1 MPTVAAAGRWRTS
14 CSLGYPPRSRHRAGG
29 TSSDPAMGGNGTSR
43 TDPANKRPDRE
54 PLGSQR
60 PERLCQC
67 PYAAHARVHEK
78 RTQAGKRYCLR
89 SHRSEHN
96 PGGSAPDLRG
106 CGWVG
111 RWIPLANPSPT
122 EAASYTM
129 VRPATMQTPPGR
141 GSAEGARVPRG
152 LHQHDEDS
160 VNRGQA
166 LRRPPA
172 PTPIAEFAGRVD
184 PFAEANTPCRRPGR
198 R

>member
-1 MPTVAAAGRWRTS
+1 MTRPYGPPGRRS
-14 CSLGYPPRSRHRAGG
+14 CRLSPQPGGGEHRAAWAIRRGPV
-29 TSSDPAMGGNGTSR
+29 TVQAYQVPIPRWAEMALAAR
-43 TDPANKRPDRE
+43 TPQTNAPTENPW
-54 PLGSQR
+54 GSQR

-122 EAASYTM
+122 ETASYTM
-129 VRPATMQTPPGR
+129 VRHATMQTPPGR

-172 PTPIAEFAGRVD
+172 PDTYS
-184 PFAEANTPCRRPGR
+184 
-198 R
+198 